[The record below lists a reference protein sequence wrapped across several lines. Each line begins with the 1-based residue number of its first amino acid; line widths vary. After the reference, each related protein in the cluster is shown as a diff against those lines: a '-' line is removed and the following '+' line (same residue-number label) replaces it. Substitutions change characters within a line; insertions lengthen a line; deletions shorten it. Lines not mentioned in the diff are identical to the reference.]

1 MHRTDSEIN
10 AIPDN
15 VWLEVFDFCKKNQD
29 LYYAYG
35 CHFHSNWDWHRLT
48 QVCSKWRSII
58 FSSPRRLGLRLLCTN
73 GTPVKRNLGSWPPL
87 PLIIDY
93 STSRDVDN
101 CKNLT
106 PSDEDNIVSA
116 LEASDRVR
124 YVGISVTS
132 SNSLLGK
139 MTTETKQFP
148 SLAHLSLTSKDDNVP
163 TIPDG
168 FLGSSAPG
176 LRVAHL
182 EGIPFTAFPTL
193 LSTRSLVDLRLLNIP
208 REGYIPPEAMATS
221 LAALTGLR
229 TLLIGFKSPPR
240 SRETRCQHRRRTC
253 LPSLTTFGFHGV
265 AEYLEDLVSLIN
277 TPQLGYFRISYFNQ
291 LDFQVPVPKLSDF
304 IGRTQNLYMAE
315 FKHAR
320 IDFGLNGVYIILY
333 YEREKLLDGNH
344 FSLQISCRGLDWQ
357 VSHIA
362 QTLSQ
367 TSAMISNVQ
376 DLAIEAREPDMLS
389 DGKDFMDDTEWLELL
404 RLFTAVKTLHVSEK
418 LAGYVACGLEG
429 VTEETATGIL
439 PDLQSLCLEGAS
451 STSVGRF
458 VAVRQLSGLVPV
470 TFLDPP
476 AEMIFE
482 RSESHSEIVSPYS
495 SD

>member
-1 MHRTDSEIN
+1 MHRAETNS
-10 AIPDN
+10 IPDN

-29 LYYAYG
+29 LYYAYR
-35 CHFHSNWDWHRLT
+35 CHFHSTWDWHRLT
-48 QVCSKWRSII
+48 QVCLIWRRII
-58 FSSPRRLGLRLLCTN
+58 FSSPRRLGLQLLCTN
-73 GTPVKRNLGSWPPL
+73 GTPVRRNLGFWPPL

-93 STSRDVDN
+93 SISRNGDD

-106 PSDEDNIVSA
+106 PSDEDDIVTA
-116 LEASDRVR
+116 LGASDRVHH
-124 YVGISVTS
+124 VGISVS
-132 SNSLLGK
+132 SSLLGK
-139 MTTETKQFP
+139 MATETRKQFP
-148 SLAHLSLTSKDDNVP
+148 VLTHLSLTSKGVHVP
-163 TIPDG
+163 SILDG
-168 FLGSSAPG
+168 FLGGSAPA
-176 LRVAHL
+176 LRVAHF
-182 EGIPFTAFPTL
+182 EGIPFPAFPTL
-193 LSTRSLVDLRLLNIP
+193 LSSAHDLVDLRLLSIP
-208 REGYIPPEAMATS
+208 PEGHIPPEAMATC

-229 TLLIGFKSPPR
+229 TLLIGFKSPTR
-240 SRETRCQHRRRTC
+240 FRKTRCQHLWRTL
-253 LPSLTTFGFHGV
+253 LPSLTTFGFNGV
-265 AEYLEDLVSLIN
+265 AEYFEDLVALID

-291 LDFQVPVPKLSDF
+291 LDFQVVIPKLSNF

-315 FKHAR
+315 FKRAR

-333 YEREKLLDGNH
+333 YEQEKLLDENH

-357 VSHIA
+357 VSHVA

-367 TSAMISNVQ
+367 TSAMISNVE
-376 DLAIEAREPDMLS
+376 DLAIEAREPDMLP
-389 DGKDFMDDTEWLELL
+389 DGEDFMDDTEWLELF

-451 STSVGRF
+451 LTSVGRF

-482 RSESHSEIVSPYS
+482 RSESHSEFVSPYP